1 MNLSFKHDA
10 SHYIQSTNPFSGIV
24 LPFENVMGE
33 ELTHKSTY
41 VPAAD
46 FIILRLGVSENGAY
60 PLKMG
65 QCVVGKMTIIR
76 WNFGGF
82 PLNCQRNQDII

>member
-46 FIILRLGVSENGAY
+46 FIILRLGVSE
-60 PLKMG
+60 MG
-65 QCVVGKMTIIR
+65 HT
-76 WNFGGF
+76 
-82 PLNCQRNQDII
+82 P